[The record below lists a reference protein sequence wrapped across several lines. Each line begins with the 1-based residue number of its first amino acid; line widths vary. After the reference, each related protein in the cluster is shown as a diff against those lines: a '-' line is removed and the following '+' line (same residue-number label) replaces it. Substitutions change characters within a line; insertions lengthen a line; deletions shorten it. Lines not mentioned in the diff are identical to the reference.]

1 VGRKIKPSRGELVAG
16 FLSAM
21 HFHFHGDIR
30 QVGEARVKTLRSLLE
45 AEKMILIFPG
55 DQFAGAQLDKLVLD
69 ARIRG
74 DEDFFKDYAKAR
86 KATSENVFSNLKDC
100 AFIVTEQLIRE
111 HEPRGSLPTKRE
123 IRLAALELSERTKL
137 IQDDQDFSF
146 RKLPAAEQREKLKW
160 QRMCHDEKSKFWT
173 RFWREANLNYLP
185 HDPGGQAAHS

>member
-1 VGRKIKPSRGELVAG
+1 VGRKIKPSRAELVAG

-30 QVGEARVKTLRSLLE
+30 QVGEARVKALRSLLE
-45 AEKMILIFPG
+45 AEKMIPIFPG

-86 KATSENVFSNLKDC
+86 KATSENVFSNPKDC

-123 IRLAALELSERTKL
+123 IRLAALELCERTKM

-146 RKLPAAEQREKLKW
+146 RKLPAVEQREKLKW
-160 QRMCHDEKSKFWT
+160 QRMCQDEKSKFWT
-173 RFWREANLNYLP
+173 RFFREAHLSDLP
-185 HDPGGQAAHS
+185 QDPGGQAAHS